1 MAMETT
7 DPAAQFAAAWWD
19 SLDPARR
26 VQIHRWI
33 AGREATL
40 DHPPIPGQT
49 DLLAELDR
57 SRP

>member
-1 MAMETT
+1 METT

-19 SLDPARR
+19 SLDAARR

-33 AGREATL
+33 AGREAVL
-40 DHPPIPGQT
+40 DRPIPGQT

-57 SRP
+57 TRQ